1 MKSYQFGEYGHA
13 LQLTDQETPTPQG
26 DEVLVR
32 IRACG
37 VCHSDIHVWD
47 GHFDLGN
54 GRKLDISRGRTLPFT
69 LGHEIAGEV
78 VAVGPTTAG
87 VSIGAERVVFPW
99 IGCGDCPVCDSGN
112 EHLCSRPRA
121 LGTSVD
127 GGFSDHVMVPHA
139 RYLFDYADVPTEL
152 ACTYACSGLTAYSAL
167 DRVREHAAGR
177 TLVMIG
183 AGGVGFAGLQIVQ
196 ALFDTQLVVVDI
208 DDTKL
213 EAAKEGGAA
222 YVFNTNDE
230 GATKDAAKKIRNL
243 TAGGSGA
250 VIDFVGSETSA
261 NFGLK
266 ILGNSGVLIVVGLFG
281 GALAVPLPL
290 LALKHIT
297 IRGSFLGSL
306 RQMGELMQLVRAGK
320 VTPIPVEA
328 RPLAQA
334 QRTLEDLRG
343 ARILGRA
350 VLVP

>member
-1 MKSYQFGEYGHA
+1 MKSYQFGEYGQA
-13 LQLTDQETPTPQG
+13 LQLMDQETPTPQG
-26 DEVLVR
+26 DDVLVR

-47 GHFDLGN
+47 GHFDLGD

-78 VAVGPTTAG
+78 VAVGPTAAG
-87 VSIGAERVVFPW
+87 VSIGAQRVVFPW
-99 IGCGDCPVCDSGN
+99 IGCGDCPVCDSDN

-139 RYLFDYADVPTEL
+139 RYLFDYGDVPTEL
-152 ACTYACSGLTAYSAL
+152 ACTYACSGLTGYSAL
-167 DRVREHAAGR
+167 EKVREHAPGR
-177 TLVMIG
+177 TLVIIG
-183 AGGVGFAGLQIVQ
+183 AGGVGFAGLQIAQ

-213 EAAKEGGAA
+213 QAAKEGGAA
-222 YVFNTNDE
+222 YVFNANDK
-230 GATKDAAKKIRNL
+230 GAAKEIRSL
-243 TAGGSGA
+243 TDGGSGA

-261 NFGLK
+261 NFGFK

-297 IRGSFLGSL
+297 IRGSYLGSL
-306 RQMGELMQLVRAGK
+306 QQMSELTQLVRAGK

-328 RPLAQA
+328 RPLAQV
-334 QRTLEDLRG
+334 QQTLEDLRG
-343 ARILGRA
+343 GRILGRA

>member
-13 LQLTDQETPTPQG
+13 LQLMDQDTPTPQG
-26 DEVLVR
+26 DQVLVR

-54 GRKLDISRGRTLPFT
+54 GRKLDISRGRALPFT

-78 VAVGPTTAG
+78 VAVGPTVAG

-99 IGCGDCPVCDSGN
+99 IGCGDCPVCDSGD

-121 LGTSVD
+121 LGASVD

-139 RYLFDYADVPTEL
+139 RYLFDYADVPSEL

-167 DRVREHAAGR
+167 DKITEHAAGR
-177 TLVMIG
+177 TLVIIG
-183 AGGVGFAGLQIVQ
+183 AGGVGFAGLHIAQ

-213 EAAKEGGAA
+213 QAAKEGGAA
-222 YVFNTNDE
+222 YVFNANDE
-230 GATKDAAKKIRNL
+230 GAAKEIRNL
-243 TAGGSGA
+243 TDGGSGA

-306 RQMGELMQLVRAGK
+306 LQMSELMQLVRAGT
-320 VTPIPVEA
+320 VTSIPVEA
-328 RPLAQA
+328 RPLAQV
-334 QRTLEDLRG
+334 QETLEDLRG
-343 ARILGRA
+343 GRILGR
-350 VLVP
+350 VVMVP

>member
-1 MKSYQFGEYGHA
+1 MKSYQFGEYGQA
-13 LQLTDQETPTPQG
+13 LQLMDQETPTPQG
-26 DEVLVR
+26 DEVLVQ

-54 GRKLDISRGRTLPFT
+54 GRKLDISRGRALPFT

-78 VAVGPTTAG
+78 VAVGPAAAG
-87 VSIGAERVVFPW
+87 VSIGAQRGVFPW
-99 IGCGDCPVCDSGN
+99 IGCGDCPVCDSDN

-139 RYLFDYADVPTEL
+139 RYLFDYDDVPTEL

-167 DRVREHAAGR
+167 DKVREHAQSR
-177 TLVMIG
+177 TLVIIG
-183 AGGVGFAGLQIVQ
+183 AGGVGFAGLQIAR

-213 EAAKEGGAA
+213 RAAKEGGAA
-222 YVFNTNDE
+222 YVFNANDK
-230 GATKDAAKKIRNL
+230 GAAKEIRSL
-243 TAGGSGA
+243 TDGGSGA

-261 NFGLK
+261 NFGFK

-297 IRGSFLGSL
+297 IRGSYLGSL
-306 RQMGELMQLVRAGK
+306 QQMSELMQLVRAGK

-328 RPLAQA
+328 RPLAQV
-334 QRTLEDLRG
+334 QQTLGDLRG
-343 ARILGRA
+343 GRILGRV

>member
-1 MKSYQFGEYGHA
+1 MKSYQFSEYGQP
-13 LQLTDQETPTPQG
+13 LQPTDRETPTPQG

-37 VCHSDIHVWD
+37 VCHSDIHMWD

-54 GRKLDISRGRTLPFT
+54 GRELDISRGRSLPFT

-78 VAVGPTTAG
+78 AAVGPTSAG
-87 VSIGAERVVFPW
+87 VSIGAQRVVFPW
-99 IGCGDCPVCDSGN
+99 IGCGDCPVCDSDN
-112 EHLCSRPRA
+112 EHLCPRPQA

-139 RYLFDYADVPTEL
+139 RYLFDYGDVPTEL

-167 DRVREHAAGR
+167 DKVRELAAGR
-177 TLVMIG
+177 TLVIIG
-183 AGGVGFAGLQIVQ
+183 AGGVGFAALRVAQ
-196 ALFDTQLVVVDI
+196 ALLDTELIVVDI

-213 EAAKEGGAA
+213 EAAKGGGAA
-222 YVFNTNDE
+222 HVFNANDE
-230 GATKDAAKKIRNL
+230 HAAKEIKKL
-243 TAGGSGA
+243 TGGGSGA

-261 NFGLK
+261 SFGLK
-266 ILGNSGVLIVVGLFG
+266 ILGNSGVMIVVGLFG
-281 GALAVPLPL
+281 GVLPVPLPL

-306 RQMGELMQLVRAGK
+306 QQMDELMQLVRAGK
-320 VTPIPVEA
+320 VTPIPVET
-328 RPLAQA
+328 RPLAEVQP
-334 QRTLEDLRG
+334 TLEDLRG
-343 ARILGRA
+343 GRVLGRV

>member
-1 MKSYQFGEYGHA
+1 MKSYQFGEYGQA
-13 LQLTDQETPTPQG
+13 LQLMDQKTPTPQG

-54 GRKLDISRGRTLPFT
+54 GRKLDISRGRALPFT

-78 VAVGPTTAG
+78 VAVGPGAAG
-87 VSIGAERVVFPW
+87 VSIGAQRVVFPW
-99 IGCGDCPVCDSGN
+99 IGCGDCPVCDSDN

-139 RYLFDYADVPTEL
+139 RYLFDYGDVPTEL

-167 DRVREHAAGR
+167 DKVREHAPGR
-177 TLVMIG
+177 TLVIIG
-183 AGGVGFAGLQIVQ
+183 AGGVGFAGLQIAQ
-196 ALFDTQLVVVDI
+196 ALFDTQLVVTDI
-208 DDTKL
+208 DDAKL
-213 EAAKEGGAA
+213 KAAKESGAA
-222 YVFNTNDE
+222 YVFNANDT
-230 GATKDAAKKIRNL
+230 GAAKEIRSL
-243 TAGGSGA
+243 TDGGSGA
-250 VIDFVGSETSA
+250 VIDFVGSEISA
-261 NFGLK
+261 DFGLK

-297 IRGSFLGSL
+297 IRGSYLGSL
-306 RQMGELMQLVRAGK
+306 QQMSELMQLVRAGK

-328 RPLAQA
+328 RPLAQVQEA
-334 QRTLEDLRG
+334 LGDLRG
-343 ARILGRA
+343 GRILGRV

>member
-13 LQLTDQETPTPQG
+13 LQLMDQETPTPQG
-26 DEVLVR
+26 DQVLVR

-37 VCHSDIHVWD
+37 VCHSDIHIWD

-54 GRKLDISRGRTLPFT
+54 GRKLDISRGRALPFT

-78 VAVGPTTAG
+78 VAVGPIAAG

-99 IGCGDCPVCDSGN
+99 IGCGDCPVCDSGD

-139 RYLFDYADVPTEL
+139 RYLFDYADVPSEL

-167 DRVREHAAGR
+167 DKIRESAAGR
-177 TLVMIG
+177 TLVIIG
-183 AGGVGFAGLQIVQ
+183 AGGVGFAGLHIAQ

-208 DDTKL
+208 DNTKL
-213 EAAKEGGAA
+213 QAAKEGGAA
-222 YVFNTNDE
+222 YVFNANDE
-230 GATKDAAKKIRNL
+230 GAAKEIRNL
-243 TAGGSGA
+243 TDGGSGA

-306 RQMGELMQLVRAGK
+306 LQMSELMELVRAGT
-320 VTPIPVEA
+320 VTSIPVEA
-328 RPLAQA
+328 RPLAQV
-334 QRTLEDLRG
+334 QQTLEDLRG
-343 ARILGRA
+343 GRILGR
-350 VLVP
+350 VVMVP

>member
-1 MKSYQFGEYGHA
+1 MKA
-13 LQLTDQETPTPQG
+13 LVQDKYVSAEGVVHIEEIAMPVVG
-26 DEVLVR
+26 NNEVLVR
-32 IRACG
+32 VRACG
-37 VCHSDIHVWD
+37 VCHSDVHIWD

-54 GRKLDISRGRTLPFT
+54 GRELDISRGRTLPFT

-78 VAVGPTTAG
+78 VALGPTAAG
-87 VSIGAERVVFPW
+87 VSIGAQRIVFPW
-99 IGCGDCPVCDSGN
+99 IGCGDCQVCDADN

-121 LGTSVD
+121 LGTNVD

-139 RYLFDYADVPTEL
+139 RYLFDYGEVPTEL

-167 DRVREHAAGR
+167 DTVREQASGR
-177 TLVMIG
+177 TLVLIG
-183 AGGVGFAGLQIVQ
+183 AGGVGFAALHLAQ

-208 DDTKL
+208 DEAKL
-213 EAAKEGGAA
+213 QAAKEGGAA
-222 YVFNTNDE
+222 HVFDANDE
-230 GATKDAAKKIRNL
+230 GAAKEIRNL
-243 TAGGSGA
+243 TDGGSGA

-281 GALAVPLPL
+281 GALTVPLPI

-306 RQMGELMQLVRAGK
+306 EEMSALMQLVRAGS

-334 QRTLEDLRG
+334 QQTLEDLRG
-343 ARILGRA
+343 GRILGRV
-350 VLVP
+350 VLEP